1 MRVSRCS
8 ARTRPSPLTA
18 PISSLVGTLVV
29 ALVAVLLPG
38 GGRDVA
44 HAQSSTELREQQE
57 QVEDQLEGA
66 RDAEA
71 GIAEELEGAEEVRQ
85 EVEGELA
92 DATARV
98 DEVLIDI
105 ERVEDE
111 QAGLQ
116 REVADLSVEAAE
128 TRASLSTQIR
138 TLYMQGAAES
148 FIVALDAQAAQEV
161 GVRSHYLEALSRGD
175 RARLEVLGNVTT
187 QLEAR
192 EEDLLRVTDELDALR
207 ADAEEAQSALDRE
220 LFIAAGYESEV
231 AQQLADAEGE
241 ARRLANEATQLAAA
255 AAAAE
260 QAEEEER
267 QRAIAAA
274 EEAERRAQ
282 AAAAA
287 SAAAAAE
294 AAQNVSSGGSSGD
307 SSSGDSSSGGPSSG
321 GSAPVSSDGK
331 SCPQDNPRSFTDT
344 WGAPR
349 SGGRSHQG
357 TDIFGTRGGNVFA
370 IVDGTVAFTRSGGI
384 SGLFLGLQGD
394 DGNLYYYIH
403 LQDFVASAGQR
414 VSAGQLIGHNGDTGN
429 ARGTTPHIHFELH
442 PGGGAAVNP
451 YPLLRAVCG

>member
-1 MRVSRCS
+1 M
-8 ARTRPSPLTA
+8 
-18 PISSLVGTLVV
+18 
-29 ALVAVLLPG
+29 
-38 GGRDVA
+38 
-44 HAQSSTELREQQE
+44 
-57 QVEDQLEGA
+57 
-66 RDAEA
+66 
-71 GIAEELEGAEEVRQ
+71 
-85 EVEGELA
+85 
-92 DATARV
+92 
-98 DEVLIDI
+98 
-105 ERVEDE
+105 
-111 QAGLQ
+111 
-116 REVADLSVEAAE
+116 
-128 TRASLSTQIR
+128 
-138 TLYMQGAAES
+138 
-148 FIVALDAQAAQEV
+148 
-161 GVRSHYLEALSRGD
+161 RSHYLEALSRGD

-192 EEDLLRVTDELDALR
+192 EEDLLRVTDELDVLR

-231 AQQLADAEGE
+231 AQQLAEAESE

-294 AAQNVSSGGSSGD
+294 AAQNASSGGSSGG
-307 SSSGDSSSGGPSSG
+307 SSSGDSSSGGSSSG

-331 SCPQDNPRSFTDT
+331 ACPQDNPRSFTDT

-403 LQDFVASAGQR
+403 LQDFVASSGQR